1 MGGLLLLLDYQA
13 IGKFKNMEDLTI
25 MSKDARTYRLL
36 WIQTTTMIFLVCE
49 VFRIARVSWDS
60 TSVYDFQLATIPPI
74 IPALVV

>member
-1 MGGLLLLLDYQA
+1 MLVYQA

-60 TSVYDFQLATIPPI
+60 TSVYDFQLATIPSI